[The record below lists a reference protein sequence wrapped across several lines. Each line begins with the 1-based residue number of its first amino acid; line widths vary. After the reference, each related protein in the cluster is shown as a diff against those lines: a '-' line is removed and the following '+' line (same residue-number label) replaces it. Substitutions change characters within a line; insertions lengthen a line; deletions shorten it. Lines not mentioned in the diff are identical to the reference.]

1 VCQETL
7 GVLLGPSSSPENVVR
22 AARAHAAVCPS
33 CSAALDDPGAAG
45 RVLATVLP
53 SEPVGQGAHGSLLR
67 ALLGGLSGVQ
77 LAVAAPWL
85 FGHNVAGFLGRAAG
99 EHLTRDGALGLVAAA
114 VGLTVATRPRT
125 ALGLRYVVLAVV
137 VMQLVA
143 GAVDEHDALVAL
155 HFEAAHALV
164 AAIAVLVVAVS
175 LPARLRLAPRR
186 PPPARLHR
194 T

>member
-1 VCQETL
+1 
-7 GVLLGPSSSPENVVR
+7 
-22 AARAHAAVCPS
+22 
-33 CSAALDDPGAAG
+33 
-45 RVLATVLP
+45 
-53 SEPVGQGAHGSLLR
+53 
-67 ALLGGLSGVQ
+67 
-77 LAVAAPWL
+77 
-85 FGHNVAGFLGRAAG
+85 
-99 EHLTRDGALGLVAAA
+99 VAAA